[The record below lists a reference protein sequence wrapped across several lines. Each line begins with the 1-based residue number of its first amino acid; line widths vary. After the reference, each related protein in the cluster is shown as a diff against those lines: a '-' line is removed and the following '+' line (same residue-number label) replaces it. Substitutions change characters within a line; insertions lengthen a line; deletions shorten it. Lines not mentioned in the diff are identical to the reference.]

1 LSVRSPV
8 AQTLDT
14 DRPSPVNGLLSI
26 GFFLAM
32 FILGAL
38 INSLLSTGGT
48 YPVPDDTVD
57 RVMQWRMD
65 NGSSV
70 RLTGVVGALA
80 GLGLI
85 WHGAWLSTVVRHRT
99 RNREAALVVFGGGM
113 VAGTFML
120 IAGMLQWV
128 IESPETLAEPAL
140 TRAVDRIIYA
150 TSGPGSVVGF
160 LFLAGAAGLAFRR
173 TNFLPQWFSILGVAA
188 GVLSLVSLSLLLPE
202 DGSAFGVVSGGRFPA
217 ILWLLAAAILI
228 NRRLKHERVAP

>member
-1 LSVRSPV
+1 LSVQSPV
-8 AQTLDT
+8 AAINET
-14 DRPSPVNGLLSI
+14 DKPAPANGLLSI

-57 RVMQWRMD
+57 RVMQWRTD
-65 NGSSV
+65 NGGSV
-70 RLTGVVGALA
+70 RITGVVGALA

-99 RNREAALVVFGGGM
+99 GNREASLVVFAGGM
-113 VAGTFML
+113 VAGLFML

-128 IESPETLAEPAL
+128 IESPETLSEPAL

-160 LFLAGAAGLAFRR
+160 LFLAGAAALALRR
-173 TNFLPQWFSILGVAA
+173 TDLLPPWFSNLGVLA
-188 GVLSLVSLSLLLPE
+188 GVVSLVSLSLLLPE
-202 DGSAFGVVSGGRFPA
+202 NGSAFGVVSLGRFPS
-217 ILWLLAAAILI
+217 ILWLLATAILV
-228 NRRLKHERVAP
+228 NRKLRRP